1 MKPFLSKALLAACIG
16 AALGVCLSLAPGV
29 IARHPA
35 AGQAQPEAGDP
46 LLAEVMD
53 RVRHEYV
60 DRVDE
65 QALVDAAVRG
75 IMAELDPHSA
85 LLDFQ
90 QYREVRMG
98 TSGRYT
104 GVGIEIGVD
113 QDRVVVVAPVE
124 GGPAEAAGILPGDVI
139 FSVDGLGVGPGELA
153 DTIARLRGL
162 PGSEVTLGIR
172 RPGAG
177 EPPFTVVL
185 ARGEIELRSV
195 RGSLL
200 EDGTAY
206 VRMSHFNDAT
216 AGHLAEVL
224 DELGEEAQGA
234 ISALV
239 LDLRNNPGGVL
250 EAAIEVSDAF
260 LEEGLIL
267 SADGRAEDARFRAR
281 ATPGDLAAGAP
292 MSVLVNRGSASA
304 AEIVAGA
311 LQDNGRALIVGE
323 TTYGKGSVQT
333 IIPLSDGRAIKLTT
347 SRYFTPAGRSIHA
360 TGIRPDVLV
369 PAEAGPGAE
378 PGADPQLEAAVRVL
392 SPGAQ
397 PVGPPAVAAVAS
409 SCAC

>member
-1 MKPFLSKALLAACIG
+1 MKPLLYRALLAVCIG
-16 AALGVCLSLAPGV
+16 VVLGVCLSLAPGV
-29 IARHPA
+29 IARHPSA
-35 AGQAQPEAGDP
+35 TEPQAETDR

-53 RVRHEYV
+53 RVRREYV

-85 LLDFQ
+85 LLDLQ

-104 GVGIEIGVD
+104 GIGIEIGVD
-113 QDRVVVVAPVE
+113 EDRVVVVAPVE
-124 GGPAEAAGILPGDVI
+124 GGPAESAGILPGDVI
-139 FSVDGLGVGPGELA
+139 YSIDGLGVGAGDLA
-153 DTIARLRGL
+153 DTIARMRGV
-162 PGSEVTLGIR
+162 PGSEVMLGIR
-172 RPGAG
+172 RPGA

-185 ARGEIELRSV
+185 TRSEIELKSV
-195 RGSLL
+195 RGKLL

-206 VRMSHFNDAT
+206 LRMTHFNDST
-216 AGHLAEVL
+216 PGHLAGVL
-224 DELGEEAQGA
+224 AGLRDEAGGRFP
-234 ISALV
+234 ALV

-267 SADGRAEDARFRAR
+267 SADGRADDARFTVQ

-292 MSVLVNRGSASA
+292 MSVLVNHGSASA

-311 LQDNGRALIVGE
+311 LQDHGRALVVGE

-360 TGIRPDVLV
+360 TGIAPDVVV
-369 PAEAGPGAE
+369 PAGDQ
-378 PGADPQLEAAVRVL
+378 PGADPQLDAALRAL
-392 SPGAQ
+392 APGAS
-397 PVGPPAVAAVAS
+397 PAVAGVKI